1 MSARRPLSGKPDI
14 AADMA
19 VGPLL
24 TPIRT
29 LARDAGAP
37 CWCWRSSSHLDS
49 ERFRPVQR
57 TCGPLLWQ
65 AQRAVAD
72 CGGVKPMSGM
82 RRRQFMTL
90 LGGRG
95 GRAARGAGAAGRAD
109 AAHRR
114 PLKYTRGRSA
124 TAGSARRLRAAA
136 DGTGLDRQY
145 NARLDVRWTAGSVD
159 AARKYAAELVALAPG
174 VIITDTSFNVA
185 CSPAPTR

>member
-90 LGGRG
+90 LGGRMRRIG
-95 GRAARGAGAAGRAD
+95 VLLSTREGDPQRRAQLAAFVQRLMELGWIDSTMRASTSAGPQAVSTLPANTRRNWSRSRRASSSPIP
-109 AAHRR
+109 ASTWPA
-114 PLKYTRGRSA
+114 
-124 TAGSARRLRAAA
+124 RLRRR
-136 DGTGLDRQY
+136 DDRMM
-145 NARLDVRWTAGSVD
+145 
-159 AARKYAAELVALAPG
+159 
-174 VIITDTSFNVA
+174 
-185 CSPAPTR
+185 

>member
-1 MSARRPLSGKPDI
+1 
-14 AADMA
+14 
-19 VGPLL
+19 
-24 TPIRT
+24 
-29 LARDAGAP
+29 
-37 CWCWRSSSHLDS
+37 
-49 ERFRPVQR
+49 
-57 TCGPLLWQ
+57 
-65 AQRAVAD
+65 
-72 CGGVKPMSGM
+72 MSGM